1 MSKLSEKR
9 KRRQNVEDSD
19 DDQEDNEIPFVTFVS
34 DADCEALL
42 HVEGQSLKASQRRRA
57 SSNEIETPKHERV
70 AALLGETPPS
80 KRGRHRQSASKIN
93 IPNTIEEDENDV
105 DENDDEWKPV
115 AKPRV
120 LFPETHTGVAPS
132 PKRSSKKNKERME
145 QKIKASQEKYS
156 SPAKPDG
163 ATPTKAVDVDML
175 TPRRKRNKNKL
186 QNTPTTPRSQSR
198 TGQVSTPKTPKSA
211 SKVVE
216 TAKTPRPQRMNI
228 KKNLNKVMNEEGS
241 DESDSSLSDSDDYS
255 ESEFSEPPTPQ
266 HSRVNTPRNSRPTT
280 PVSVSARP
288 GLRTRVQAKKDVY
301 KSDDYFASHGSSKVV
316 TSDKTLSLLQNPRLQ
331 AEIVQ
336 DTLRS
341 VPLKHDKEI
350 EALVKSNYEM
360 FDRWMLL
367 LHEGFNLLLH
377 GLGSKASLLNALHE
391 NMLTESYDTIVING
405 FFTSLTIKDI
415 LKSIAE
421 DIAGLTNTPADE
433 VDLCDAV
440 VAWFSCPKAE
450 PLYLLLNNLDG
461 AMLQSSKA
469 QNILAR
475 LAATPNI
482 HLVATIDHVNAP
494 LLFDQAQ
501 LSRFNFVWQDVTN
514 FVTYS
519 EETAFENSLLVQ
531 QSGGLALASLRSV
544 FQSLTSNAKAIFN
557 IIMSKQLDS
566 LDQKYPGMAFKDL
579 YRESQDAF
587 LVASESALRTHLTE
601 FLDHHLVRV
610 KRGHDGSDMLLI
622 PIPRASLLE
631 FRSSQVEQ

>member
-1 MSKLSEKR
+1 MSKRSEKR
-9 KRRQNVEDSD
+9 KRRQNVEDTDEQTDS
-19 DDQEDNEIPFVTFVS
+19 EIPFVTFVS
-34 DADCEALL
+34 DADCIELL
-42 HVEGQSLKASQRRRA
+42 YVEGQALKASQRRRA

-70 AALLGETPPS
+70 TALLGETPPS
-80 KRGRHRQSASKIN
+80 RRGRPRMSALKMN
-93 IPNTIEEDENDV
+93 IPNTIEEDEN
-105 DENDDEWKPV
+105 NDDESDEWVPI

-120 LFPETHTGVAPS
+120 LFPETHTGVSPS
-132 PKRSSKKNKERME
+132 PKMSSKKNKERME

-163 ATPTKAVDVDML
+163 ATPTKAIEVDML
-175 TPRRKRNKNKL
+175 TPRARRNKL
-186 QNTPTTPRSQSR
+186 QTTPTTPRSQSR
-198 TGQVSTPKTPKSA
+198 TGQVSTPKTPKSV

-228 KKNLNKVMNEEGS
+228 KKNLDKVMNEEGS
-241 DESDSSLSDSDDYS
+241 DESDSSLSESDYS

-266 HSRVNTPRNSRPTT
+266 HSRVNTPKNSRPTT
-280 PVSVSARP
+280 PVSVSSRP
-288 GLRTRVQAKKDVY
+288 GLRTRIQAKKDVY

-331 AEIVQ
+331 AETVQ
-336 DTLRS
+336 DNLRS
-341 VPLKHDKEI
+341 VPLKHEKEI
-350 EALVKSNYEM
+350 EALVKANYDM

-421 DIAGLTNTPADE
+421 DIAGLTSTPADE

-440 VAWFSCPKAE
+440 VTWFSCPKAE

-461 AMLQSSKA
+461 AMLQSM
-469 QNILAR
+469 
-475 LAATPNI
+475 
-482 HLVATIDHVNAP
+482 
-494 LLFDQAQ
+494 FDQAQ

-514 FVTYS
+514 FVAYS

-566 LDQKYPGMAFKDL
+566 TDQKYPGMAFKDL

-622 PIPRASLLE
+622 PIPQASLLE
-631 FRSSQVEQ
+631 FRASQVEQ